1 MEICERCTPPREFK
15 TIQAKRGHERRQH
28 DIHVK
33 GETVETSTP
42 TRPWEG
48 ATVGAEGGET
58 ATKQYVDQ
66 ALHIKEL
73 ERELVDLR
81 PLREG
86 NANLQKKIGTMFEHD
101 TLVQDLISH
110 CEDGSCGV
118 HAQQWKQVREDV
130 VKKALEALPDQF
142 YLDEAIKRGVL
153 PDKIEV
159 QVP

>member
-1 MEICERCTPPREFK
+1 MEICERCNPPREFK

-28 DIHVK
+28 GIHVR
-33 GETVETSTP
+33 GDEAASSAP
-42 TRPWEG
+42 ADRGG
-48 ATVGAEGGET
+48 AMASQPET
-58 ATKQYVDQ
+58 ATREYVDQ
-66 ALHIKEL
+66 ALHIKDL
-73 ERELVDLR
+73 ERELVELR

-86 NANLQKKIGTMFEHD
+86 NANLQKKIGEMFEHD
-101 TLVQDLISH
+101 TLVPDLIAH

-130 VKKALEALPDQF
+130 VTKALKELPDQF